1 MNSIEKSTSP
11 MELRQRVGLT
21 QRQVS
26 VALDVSETTV
36 RRWEKKTT
44 MPHLPLDKV
53 KLLTQMYQCTFDEL
67 VDAFVLNPQSNLGEE
82 SKDITTK
89 HTSIAA

>member
-26 VALDVSETTV
+26 AALDVSETTV
-36 RRWEKKTT
+36 RRWEKK
-44 MPHLPLDKV
+44 D
-53 KLLTQMYQCTFDEL
+53 DN
-67 VDAFVLNPQSNLGEE
+67 AS
-82 SKDITTK
+82 S
-89 HTSIAA
+89 TSR

>member
-53 KLLTQMYQCTFDEL
+53 KLLTQMYECTFDEL
-67 VDAFVLNPQSNLGEE
+67 VDAFVLNPQSNIEKE
-82 SKDITTK
+82 SLDTIPK
-89 HTSIAA
+89 SAPVAA